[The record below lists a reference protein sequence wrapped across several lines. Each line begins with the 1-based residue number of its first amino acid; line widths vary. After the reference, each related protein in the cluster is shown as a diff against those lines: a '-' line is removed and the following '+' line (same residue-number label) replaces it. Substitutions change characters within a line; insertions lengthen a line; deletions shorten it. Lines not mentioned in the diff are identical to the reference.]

1 MEQSKALTRLL
12 EAADLTGMLEDLA
25 QSATTGKLTPASLA
39 GMRITL
45 HNIREAILSSHDT
58 LASSLVSRARAQS
71 EREGDLST
79 PPARPM
85 PARDLRTS
93 LEKFVDSK

>member
-25 QSATTGKLTPASLA
+25 NSASSGKLSPASLA

-45 HNIREAILSSHDT
+45 HNIRETILSSHDM
-58 LASSLVSRARAQS
+58 LASSLVSRSRSQS
-71 EREGDLST
+71 EREGT
-79 PPARPM
+79 EAAPTARAMAP
-85 PARDLRTS
+85 RDLRTS
-93 LEKFVDSK
+93 LEKFVEK